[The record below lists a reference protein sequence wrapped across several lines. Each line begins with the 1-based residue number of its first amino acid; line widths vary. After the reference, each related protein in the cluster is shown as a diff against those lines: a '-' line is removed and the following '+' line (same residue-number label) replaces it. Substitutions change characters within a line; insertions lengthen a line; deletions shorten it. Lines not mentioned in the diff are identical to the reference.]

1 MYKKGDII
9 DTNLSRLDFC
19 SDLYSGFGDFDD
31 CYDFHE
37 IDELDKLDD
46 KTVGGVA

>member
-19 SDLYSGFGDFDD
+19 SDLYSDFGDFDD

-46 KTVGGVA
+46 MTVGGVA